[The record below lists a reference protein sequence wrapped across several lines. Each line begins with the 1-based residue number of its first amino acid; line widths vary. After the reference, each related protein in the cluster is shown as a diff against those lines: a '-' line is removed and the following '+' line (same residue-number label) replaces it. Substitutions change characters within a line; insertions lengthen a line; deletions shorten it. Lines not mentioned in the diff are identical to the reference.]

1 MAIRAMKAIVN
12 SEVSKRKTME
22 SLRYS
27 ERVGR
32 VRAEKELRK
41 VIEGQRKEEDGD
53 GYVFNP
59 IGFARSCYV
68 HCQGVPRQPGLVPNA
83 RSRIEIEEWVPP
95 PAFDDLTQFSH
106 IWVLFVFHMN
116 TNLSTLHRSITE
128 KGFTFP
134 AKVRPPRLG
143 GKSTG
148 LFATRTPHRPCPIG
162 LSVVKLEEVH
172 VWGKK
177 RYLVISNTDIVDG
190 SPILDIKPYHP
201 GFDRIDNA
209 VVPE

>member
-1 MAIRAMKAIVN
+1 MKYQKERQWSLYGIQNVLDVF
-12 SEVSKRKTME
+12 EQKRYFY
-22 SLRYS
+22 LAFGYL
-27 ERVGR
+27 
-32 VRAEKELRK
+32 KELRK

-134 AKVRPPRLG
+134 VIF
-143 GKSTG
+143 
-148 LFATRTPHRPCPIG
+148 LF
-162 LSVVKLEEVH
+162 LL
-172 VWGKK
+172 
-177 RYLVISNTDIVDG
+177 
-190 SPILDIKPYHP
+190 
-201 GFDRIDNA
+201 
-209 VVPE
+209 